1 MPIDIVY
8 NTGETDLEL
17 KNKYNYDGSELR
29 KAQLRMI
36 KMLSFLND
44 ICKENGITYFVAF
57 GTLLGAVRHGGFIPW
72 DDDLDIYINDKD
84 LKKLRKIINNGSYP
98 YVIQDYSSDKGFVR
112 YYNVLRDLK
121 SEYIKEEY
129 QHNQREYRG
138 IQIDLFPYDYGVME
152 WGVRLV
158 GKTYGLNEKLFLGK
172 NRVLTALIFHLTR
185 GGIIPFLKLI
195 SKFKGRKKVG
205 LGYETGDSG
214 YYYYTNDVFPL
225 KTINFE
231 GLAVPC
237 PNHPEAVLKI
247 DYGCNYMELP
257 PENQRNHHKVIKYI
271 YYREAL

>member
-1 MPIDIVY
+1 MNMPIDIVY

-257 PENQRNHHKVIKYI
+257 PENQRNHHKVINIRFYD
-271 YYREAL
+271 

>member
-1 MPIDIVY
+1 MNMPIDIVY

-247 DYGCNYMELP
+247 EYGCNYMEFP
-257 PENQRNHHKVIKYI
+257 PENQRNHHKVINIRCYD
-271 YYREAL
+271 

>member
-121 SEYIKEEY
+121 SEYRKEEY

>member
-1 MPIDIVY
+1 MNMPIDIVY

-247 DYGCNYMELP
+247 DYGYNYMELP
-257 PENQRNHHKVIKYI
+257 PENQRNHHKVINIRFYD
-271 YYREAL
+271 

>member
-158 GKTYGLNEKLFLGK
+158 GKTYGLNVKLFLGK

-237 PNHPEAVLKI
+237 QNHPEAVLKI

-257 PENQRNHHKVIKYI
+257 PENQRNHHKVINIRFYD
-271 YYREAL
+271 